1 MLSSWSRIFTN
12 LWRPKKWG
20 PSWFY
25 RFSSSAN
32 TWNEVDVL
40 DAFNTV
46 PEVNA
51 AINLK
56 ARAHSN
62 GIYKVVDKDYI
73 EIEVPGV
80 SPTLRNPN
88 YFQAQK
94 EFIRQSV
101 LFHEIYGN
109 EYMYLFFPVGM
120 PEKIK
125 ALFTLPPNLI
135 TAEYTEKT
143 PYFLY
148 TEAPPGIKYVV
159 KYDSV
164 EKEIEAAQIIHLNDN
179 RVTIKTAV
187 DKELLTGESK
197 LQSLRAVINNIKM
210 AYESRGVILKH
221 RGALGI
227 LGNAGKDGTGSPLP
241 LDPLERER
249 LQSEYRNYGGL
260 GDQYQIIISDSNLK
274 WQQMGV
280 NPDRLGLFEEIEKDF
295 DKILDAFGI
304 PPELFASKQG
314 STYENQYQAEKGLY
328 LRTIIPEANERAQ
341 ALTAKLLPDTTNRIV
356 VDFSH
361 LPIFQEDLNQHGTA
375 LKTVVEALSKAYQD
389 GAITI
394 EQYQAELVKYGID
407 NPKQN

>member
-1 MLSSWSRIFTN
+1 
-12 LWRPKKWG
+12 
-20 PSWFY
+20 
-25 RFSSSAN
+25 
-32 TWNEVDVL
+32 
-40 DAFNTV
+40 
-46 PEVNA
+46 
-51 AINLK
+51 
-56 ARAHSN
+56 
-62 GIYKVVDKDYI
+62 
-73 EIEVPGV
+73 
-80 SPTLRNPN
+80 
-88 YFQAQK
+88 
-94 EFIRQSV
+94 
-101 LFHEIYGN
+101 
-109 EYMYLFFPVGM
+109 M

-125 ALFTLPPNLI
+125 ALFTLPPNLV

-143 PYFLY
+143 PYFLF
-148 TEAPPGIKYVV
+148 TEAPEGVKYKI

-164 EKEIEAAQIIHLNDN
+164 EREIDSAQIIHLNDN

-241 LDPLERER
+241 LDPQERER

-295 DKILDAFGI
+295 DKVLDAFGI
-304 PPELFASKQG
+304 PPELFASKEG

-341 ALTAKLLPDTTNRIV
+341 ALTAKLLAETKNRVV

-361 LPIFQEDLNQHGTA
+361 LPIFQEDLNQHGAA

-394 EQYQAELVKYGID
+394 EQYQAELIKYGID